1 MAWNKRFTKPVSH
14 YRLGPLTLLR
24 FAESITVDR
33 VAVRE
38 MTPEERTF
46 VTEFRRSSHLPL
58 SVIEVTNTQLE
69 KSIIDAT
76 WAVRRS
82 FLNTGF
88 HDFDQQLQGTEHKV
102 VKDAALFGNAE
113 APQISSISLYRPNT
127 KEGDPRLW
135 IYGLQRHIRLA
146 EGDLLLLA
154 VAQDAVAVLNL
165 TRPPNDG
172 RELGHHCRAT
182 LLTMD
187 KRNSSATGDYEQV
200 TPSAAVGELPSQ
212 SEPRFEQVHSSQA
225 AAEILLA
232 KLRAIALAGPIETT
246 KKGDT
251 AVGFALESA
260 LGIKQNSSIDP
271 DFLGI
276 ELKATRTNSTTR
288 VNLFAQVPN
297 WSISQFKSSEALLDA
312 FGYVDAKGR
321 DALQVTV
328 KSSKPNTQGLR
339 LRPDFATGYLDE
351 ISEQNGVQSPVVR
364 WEVDKLIDRLTT
376 KHAET
381 FWVTLSETK
390 GNGVS
395 SFTLNS
401 LVHTRLPD
409 PTAFGLLIADDAIT
423 LDHLIARRTK
433 GVTEKGPLF
442 KIWHNDLPALFHVE
456 AEYEL

>member
-1 MAWNKRFTKPVSH
+1 M
-14 YRLGPLTLLR
+14 
-24 FAESITVDR
+24 
-33 VAVRE
+33 AVRE
-38 MTPEERTF
+38 LTPGERAF
-46 VTEFRRSSHLPL
+46 VAEFRRSSQLPV

-76 WAVRRS
+76 WVVRRS
-82 FLNTGF
+82 FFNAGF
-88 HDFDQQLQGTEHKV
+88 HDFESQLQGTEHKV
-102 VKDAALFGNAE
+102 IKDAAIFGDSE
-113 APQISSISLYRPNT
+113 EPQISSISLYRPNT

-135 IYGLQRHIRLA
+135 IYSLPRYVGLR
-146 EGDLLLLA
+146 EGELLLLA
-154 VAQDAVAVLNL
+154 VSHNAVAILNL
-165 TRPPNDG
+165 TRPPHGG
-172 RELGHHCRAT
+172 RELGHRCRTT
-182 LLTMD
+182 LLALAGHQVSTTGAEEQA
-187 KRNSSATGDYEQV
+187 KVVTTSLPSATQQEHDNTQ
-200 TPSAAVGELPSQ
+200 
-212 SEPRFEQVHSSQA
+212 SSQT

-232 KLRAIALAGPIETT
+232 KLRAIALAGPITTT
-246 KKGDT
+246 KRGDT

-260 LGIKQNSSIDP
+260 LGIKQNSSTDP

-276 ELKATRTNSTTR
+276 ELKATRANSKTR

-328 KSSKPNTQGLR
+328 RSSKPNSQGLR
-339 LRPDFATGYLDE
+339 LRPDFATGHLDE
-351 ISEQNGVQSPVVR
+351 VSEQNNVQSPVVR
-364 WEVDKLIDRLTT
+364 WEVDKLVDRLTK

-381 FWVTLSETK
+381 FWVNLSESK

-395 SFTLNS
+395 SFTLKS

-409 PTAFGLLIADDAIT
+409 PTAFGLLIAEDAIT

-442 KIWHNDLPALFHVE
+442 KIWHHDLPALFHVE
-456 AEYEL
+456 AEYDL